1 MTEPPGKPEGIE
13 RPRGVSP
20 KGQLHDV
27 SRTPKDSADP
37 MRDHAVLLRAGTRDE
52 AAVRE
57 LYRSHVARVHRH
69 VARILGASDGDVED
83 VVQQV
88 FLAALDGAS
97 RFDGRSTVST
107 WILGIATRRSVDHLR
122 ARGRRERWR
131 KVGELVGIGRGSA
144 RPDETHLARTEAES
158 ALDVLNADQKM
169 VFLLCDVEGY
179 TLAEASEMTGTAL
192 STLHARL
199 NAARTK
205 LDARQGEKGGRHE

>member
-1 MTEPPGKPEGIE
+1 MTEPPGNSGSSRRLKD
-13 RPRGVSP
+13 VSP

-27 SRTPKDSADP
+27 SRPADSSDP

-57 LYRSHVARVHRH
+57 LYRTHVARVHRH
-69 VARILGASDGDVED
+69 VARLMGAGDGDVED
-83 VVQQV
+83 VVQHV

-107 WILGIATRRSVDHLR
+107 WILGIATRRAVDHMR

-131 KVGELVGIGRGSA
+131 KVGELVGLGRPNA
-144 RPDETHLARTEAES
+144 RPDESHLARSEAES
-158 ALDVLNADQKM
+158 ALDVLNPDQKT
-169 VFLLCDVEGY
+169 VFLLCEVEGY
-179 TLAEASEMTGTAL
+179 TLAEVSEMTGTAL

-199 NAARTK
+199 NSARTK
-205 LDARQGEKGGRHE
+205 LDQGSSSKGGKHE